1 MSPTWVSS
9 YPERAPPPPQA
20 IVRKWMARALEL
32 ESERW
37 TKDEAPQRLDGR
49 CHSELAI
56 DIIQVA
62 PTALP
67 ALASSLWADAPATE
81 HTPPCSMSYQRPPLP
96 QP

>member
-1 MSPTWVSS
+1 MPPWALR
-9 YPERAPPPPQA
+9 YPEWAHPPRQA
-20 IVRKWMARALEL
+20 SVRELMARALEL

-37 TKDEAPQRLDGR
+37 TKDEAPQRLDGC

-62 PTALP
+62 PAVLP
-67 ALASSLWADAPATE
+67 ALASSLCADVPTTE
-81 HTPPCSMSYQRPPLP
+81 HTPPCSMSYQCPPLP